1 MPKFYAEDILKRCM
15 SRISDD
21 MDKREGSVIYDAL
34 MPACMEL
41 EALYFALDELYKNA
55 FADTADFNY
64 LKKLGKER
72 GIEVYKATN
81 AIIRGEFSGKVNK
94 GDIFTINKLRF
105 IVMSDCEENGSLFD
119 ADLRAERAGSEYNL
133 QSGNLNSLYGYYEV
147 SRIKELLKPARD
159 FETVEEFRERY
170 FKEVRRKN
178 FGGNIEDYERWTL
191 ALEGVGAVKVFPIW
205 QGGGTVKVV
214 ISGSDGLS
222 PSSKL
227 IDDVQT
233 ALDPV
238 KNHGEGVGIAPIG
251 HTVTVRGV
259 NHKTVDIKLKMVFQA
274 GYDKDN
280 TAEVVKKAV
289 EEYVKEVRAGWG
301 KRPLVLRSSNLISRF
316 LEYDKYFV
324 DCEYVSFN
332 DENIRLA
339 FDEEDVP
346 VVGEIEFLDKA
357 PEGMC
362 KA

>member
-41 EALYFALDELYKNA
+41 EALYFELDELYKNA
-55 FADTADFNY
+55 FADTADFNH

-72 GIEVYKATN
+72 GIEVYRATKALV
-81 AIIRGEFSGKVNK
+81 RGEFSDKVNK

-105 IVMSDCEENGSLFD
+105 IVTSDCQEKGSLFE
-119 ADLRAERAGSEYNL
+119 ADLIAERPGSQYNI
-133 QSGNLNSLYGYYEV
+133 QSGNLSALYGYYEV
-147 SRIKELLKPARD
+147 ARIKELLKPARD
-159 FETVEEFRERY
+159 DESQEEFRERY
-170 FKEVRRKN
+170 FKEVRKKN

-191 ALEGVGAVKVFPIW
+191 ALDGVGAVKVFPIW

-214 ISGSDGLS
+214 ISGSDGLK

-238 KNHGEGVGIAPIG
+238 KNQGKGVGIAPIG
-251 HTVTVRGV
+251 HTVTVKGADEKLV
-259 NHKTVDIKLKMVFQA
+259 NIALKLVFHE
-274 GYDKDN
+274 GYNKDN
-280 TAEVVKKAV
+280 TDNIVKKV
-289 EEYVKEVRAGWG
+289 LEEYIKEVRDGWG

-332 DENIRLA
+332 DENIRLTFA
-339 FDEEDVP
+339 EE
-346 VVGEIEFLDKA
+346 EIPILGQVTYLDKA

>member
-1 MPKFYAEDILKRCM
+1 MPKYYAEDILKRCM
-15 SRISDD
+15 SRISDS

-41 EALYFALDELYKNA
+41 EALYFELEELYKNA
-55 FADTADFNY
+55 FADTADFNF

-72 GIEVYKATN
+72 GIEVYRATN
-81 AIIRGEFSGKVNK
+81 AIIRGEFSSKVKK
-94 GDIFTINKLRF
+94 GDIFTISKLRF
-105 IVMSDCEENGSLFD
+105 IVISDCEEKGSLFE
-119 ADLRAERAGSEYNL
+119 ADLRAEKPGTEYNL
-133 QSGNLNSLYGYYEV
+133 QSGKLNSLYGYYEV

-159 FETVEEFRERY
+159 DETVEEFRERY

-191 ALEGVGAVKVFPIW
+191 ALDGVGAVKVFPIW

-280 TAEVVKKAV
+280 TAEVVKKVV
-289 EEYVKEVRAGWG
+289 EEYIKEVRDGWG

-316 LEYDKYFV
+316 LEYEKYFV

-346 VVGEIEFLDKA
+346 VVGKIEFLDKA

>member
-15 SRISDD
+15 SRISDS

-41 EALYFALDELYKNA
+41 EALYFELEELYKNA
-55 FADTADFNY
+55 FADTADFNF

-72 GIEVYKATN
+72 GIEVYRATN
-81 AIIRGEFSGKVNK
+81 AIIRGEFSGKVKK
-94 GDIFTINKLRF
+94 GDVFTINKLRF
-105 IVMSDCEENGSLFD
+105 IVSGDCEEKGSLFE
-119 ADLRAERAGSEYNL
+119 ADLRAEKPGTEYNL
-133 QSGNLNSLYGYYEV
+133 QSGKLNSLYGYYEV
-147 SRIKELLKPARD
+147 ARIKELLKPARD
-159 FETVEEFRERY
+159 DETVEEFRERY

-191 ALEGVGAVKVFPIW
+191 ALDGVGAVKVFPIW

-259 NHKTVDIKLKMVFQA
+259 NHKSVDIKLKMVFQS
-274 GYDKDN
+274 GYGKDN
-280 TAEVVKKAV
+280 TLEVVKKVV
-289 EEYVKEVRAGWG
+289 EEYVKEVRDGWG

-346 VVGEIEFLDKA
+346 VVGKIEFLDKA

>member
-191 ALEGVGAVKVFPIW
+191 ALDGVGAVKVFPIW

-346 VVGEIEFLDKA
+346 VVGKIEFLDKA

>member
-64 LKKLGKER
+64 LQKLGKER

-233 ALDPV
+233 ALDPI

>member
-1 MPKFYAEDILKRCM
+1 MPKYYAEDILKRCM
-15 SRISDD
+15 SRISDS

-41 EALYFALDELYKNA
+41 EALYFELEELYKNA
-55 FADTADFNY
+55 FADTADFNF
-64 LKKLGKER
+64 LRKLGKER
-72 GIEVYKATN
+72 GIEVYRATN
-81 AIIRGEFSGKVNK
+81 AIIRGEFSGKVK
-94 GDIFTINKLRF
+94 KRDIFTINKLRF
-105 IVMSDCEENGSLFD
+105 IVISDCEEKGSLFE
-119 ADLRAERAGSEYNL
+119 ADLRAEKPGTEYNL
-133 QSGNLNSLYGYYEV
+133 QSGKLNSLYGYYEV
-147 SRIKELLKPARD
+147 ARIKELLKPARD
-159 FETVEEFRERY
+159 DETVEEFRERY

-191 ALEGVGAVKVFPIW
+191 ALDGVGAVKVFPIW

-259 NHKTVDIKLKMVFQA
+259 NHKAVDIKLKMVFQA
-274 GYDKDN
+274 GYGKDN
-280 TAEVVKKAV
+280 TLEVVKKVV
-289 EEYVKEVRAGWG
+289 EEYVKEVRDGWG

-324 DCEYVSFN
+324 DCEYISFN

-346 VVGEIEFLDKA
+346 VVGKIEFLDKT

>member
-346 VVGEIEFLDKA
+346 VVGKIEFLDKA

>member
-105 IVMSDCEENGSLFD
+105 IVMSDCEENGSLFE

-147 SRIKELLKPARD
+147 ARIKELLKPARD

-191 ALEGVGAVKVFPIW
+191 ALDGVGAVKVFPIW

-233 ALDPV
+233 ALD
-238 KNHGEGVGIAPIG
+238 
-251 HTVTVRGV
+251 
-259 NHKTVDIKLKMVFQA
+259 
-274 GYDKDN
+274 
-280 TAEVVKKAV
+280 
-289 EEYVKEVRAGWG
+289 
-301 KRPLVLRSSNLISRF
+301 RSIDL
-316 LEYDKYFV
+316 
-324 DCEYVSFN
+324 
-332 DENIRLA
+332 
-339 FDEEDVP
+339 
-346 VVGEIEFLDKA
+346 
-357 PEGMC
+357 
-362 KA
+362 

>member
-105 IVMSDCEENGSLFD
+105 IVMSDCEENGSLFE

-191 ALEGVGAVKVFPIW
+191 ALDGVGAVKVFPIW

-214 ISGSDGLS
+214 ISDSDGLS

-346 VVGEIEFLDKA
+346 VVGKIEFLDKA

>member
-1 MPKFYAEDILKRCM
+1 MPKYYAEDIMRRCLDKIP
-15 SRISDD
+15 SY
-21 MDKREGSVIYDAL
+21 MDKREGSVIWDAL
-34 MPACMEL
+34 MPAALEL
-41 EALYFALDELYKNA
+41 EALWIEAERMFKNA
-55 FADTADFNY
+55 FADTADFDY
-64 LKKLGKER
+64 LKRLGKER
-72 GIEVYKATN
+72 GIEVYRATK
-81 AIIRGEFSGKVNK
+81 AIIRGEFSDKVKK

-105 IVMSDCEENGSLFD
+105 IVTSDCQKKASLFE
-119 ADLRAERAGSEYNL
+119 ADLIAERPGSQYNI
-133 QSGNLNSLYGYYEV
+133 QSGILSALNGYYKLA
-147 SRIKELLKPARD
+147 RIKELLKPARD
-159 FETVEEFRERY
+159 NETHEEFRERY
-170 FKEVRRKN
+170 FKEVRKKN

-191 ALEGVGAVKVFPIW
+191 AIDGVGAVKVFPIW

-238 KNHGEGVGIAPIG
+238 KNQGKGVGIAPIG
-251 HTVTVRGV
+251 HTVTVKGADEKLV
-259 NHKTVDIKLKMVFQA
+259 NIKLKLVFHE
-274 GYDKDN
+274 GYDKDSTDN
-280 TAEVVKKAV
+280 IVKKV
-289 EEYVKEVRAGWG
+289 LEEYIKEVRDGWG

-332 DENIRLA
+332 DENIRLT
-339 FDEEDVP
+339 FNEEEIP
-346 VVGEIEFLDKA
+346 VLGQVTYLDKA

>member
-1 MPKFYAEDILKRCM
+1 MPKYYAEDILKRCM
-15 SRISDD
+15 SRISDS

-41 EALYFALDELYKNA
+41 EALYFELEELYKNA
-55 FADTADFNY
+55 FADTADFNF

-72 GIEVYKATN
+72 GIEVYRATN
-81 AIIRGEFSGKVNK
+81 AIIRGEFSDKVKK

-105 IVMSDCEENGSLFD
+105 IVISDCEEKGSLFE
-119 ADLRAERAGSEYNL
+119 ADLRAEKPGSEYNF

-147 SRIKELLKPARD
+147 ARIKELLKPARD
-159 FETVEEFRERY
+159 DETVEEFRERY

-178 FGGNIEDYERWTL
+178 FGRNIEDYERWTL
-191 ALEGVGAVKVFPIW
+191 ALDGVGAVKVFPIW

-259 NHKTVDIKLKMVFQA
+259 NHKAVDIKLKMVFQS
-274 GYDKDN
+274 GYGKDN
-280 TAEVVKKAV
+280 TLEVVKKVV
-289 EEYVKEVRAGWG
+289 EEYVKEVRDGWG

-346 VVGEIEFLDKA
+346 VVGKIEFLDKA